1 MVGQDLED
9 ALGIITDDEEDR
21 KGADRRVILVQDHG
35 WLVGRY
41 GPTKS
46 YKWDQIRP
54 ITKVF
59 YMYIFNYLCIYLF
72 TYLFIE
78 KHIYIYT

>member
-35 WLVGRY
+35 
-41 GPTKS
+41 
-46 YKWDQIRP
+46 
-54 ITKVF
+54 
-59 YMYIFNYLCIYLF
+59 
-72 TYLFIE
+72 
-78 KHIYIYT
+78 